1 MENNMDIKHF
11 NYLPNEAKEI
21 RIRVFVEEQGFKN
34 EFDEVDST
42 ATHIIC
48 YIDNTAIATGRLFLD
63 ENSKE
68 YHIGRIAV
76 DKPYRGKG
84 IGGKIL
90 NYAENLVKEMGGKT
104 LSLSAQER
112 VSQFYE
118 KQGYCKKGEPY
129 LDEYCPHIFMT
140 KKLV

>member
-11 NYLPNEAKEI
+11 NYLPKEAKEI

-63 ENSKE
+63 EKSKE

-76 DKPYRGKG
+76 DKSYRGKG

-112 VSQFYE
+112 VSRFYE

-140 KKLV
+140 KELV

>member
-1 MENNMDIKHF
+1 MDIKHF
-11 NYLPNEAKEI
+11 NYLPKEAKEI
-21 RIRVFVEEQGFKN
+21 RIRVFVNEQGFKN
-34 EFDEVDST
+34 EFDEIDST

-48 YIDNTAIATGRLFLD
+48 YIDNTAVATGRLFLD
-63 ENSKE
+63 EESNE

-90 NYAENLVKEMGGKT
+90 KYAESLVKEMGGKT

-112 VSQFYE
+112 ASQFYE

-140 KKLV
+140 KNIS

>member
-1 MENNMDIKHF
+1 MKNNMDIKHF

-21 RIRVFVEEQGFKN
+21 RTRVFVEEQGFKN
-34 EFDEVDST
+34 EFDEIDST

-76 DKPYRGKG
+76 DKSYRGKG

-112 VSQFYE
+112 VSRFYE

-140 KKLV
+140 KELV

>member
-1 MENNMDIKHF
+1 MKNNMDIKHF

-21 RIRVFVEEQGFKN
+21 RTRVFVEEQGFKN
-34 EFDEVDST
+34 EFDEIDST

-63 ENSKE
+63 ENNKE

-76 DKPYRGKG
+76 DKSYRGKG

-112 VSQFYE
+112 VSRFYE

-140 KKLV
+140 KELV

>member
-1 MENNMDIKHF
+1 M
-11 NYLPNEAKEI
+11 
-21 RIRVFVEEQGFKN
+21 
-34 EFDEVDST
+34 
-42 ATHIIC
+42 
-48 YIDNTAIATGRLFLD
+48 FLD

-76 DKPYRGKG
+76 DKPHRGRG
-84 IGGKIL
+84 IGGKIIS
-90 NYAENLVKEMGGKT
+90 YAENLVKEMGGKT

-140 KKLV
+140 KNIS

>member
-1 MENNMDIKHF
+1 MKNNMDIKHF
-11 NYLPNEAKEI
+11 NYLPKEAKEI

-34 EFDEVDST
+34 EFDEVDRA

-48 YIDNTAIATGRLFLD
+48 YIDNKAIATGRLFLD
-63 ENSKE
+63 EKSKE

-76 DKPYRGKG
+76 DKSYRGKG

-112 VSQFYE
+112 VSRFYE

-140 KKLV
+140 KELV

>member
-1 MENNMDIKHF
+1 MKNNMDIKHF

-21 RIRVFVEEQGFKN
+21 RTRVFVEEQGFKN
-34 EFDEVDST
+34 EFDEIDST

-63 ENSKE
+63 EKSKE

-76 DKPYRGKG
+76 DKSYRGKG

-112 VSQFYE
+112 VSRFYE

-140 KKLV
+140 KELV

>member
-1 MENNMDIKHF
+1 MKNNMDIKHF

-21 RIRVFVEEQGFKN
+21 RTRVFVEEQGFKN
-34 EFDEVDST
+34 EFDEIDST

-76 DKPYRGKG
+76 DKSYRGKG

-112 VSQFYE
+112 ASRFYE

-140 KKLV
+140 KELV